1 MITLSIVKTR
11 IYSDQTQQSVNIL
24 HSPIGKEDSS
34 S

>member
-11 IYSDQTQQSVNIL
+11 IYSNQTQQSVNIS
-24 HSPIGKEDSS
+24 HSPMGKEASS